1 MKKKIMMTCLI
12 SIFVIAISFITVI
25 VAQVGKHDLGNSN
38 VALNDG
44 SISTEGTEKL
54 LNLSSET
61 TPQSTAQN
69 PSTIVQTSII
79 ETSIGETSNMTT
91 SSVAPTECA
100 HVYVVKKVEPTCTSQ
115 GYTEHT
121 CTKCGKSYRDG
132 YVGPHDYGKYFCV
145 YCGRPDPTRPII
157 SLYEWMKIEK
167 NAPIMDSGKFS
178 SINYTE
184 NGVTYSIVSDPWT
197 TVYDHGISFE
207 YEKGE
212 EIFRIRL
219 ESTKNCSIYYSYNG
233 VNGSNSNLSNA
244 SVNSNLKINLDYFY
258 DGGKTGCTK
267 EELSNQ
273 MVSKIDGVM
282 KTIQDKLLTPK
293 TGLKLKDFGFTS
305 Y

>member
-1 MKKKIMMTCLI
+1 MKKKIMMISLI
-12 SIFVIAISFITVI
+12 SIFVISISFITVV
-25 VAQVGKHDLGNSN
+25 VAQFGKHDMGNSN

-44 SISTEGTEKL
+44 SISTDGTEKL
-54 LNLSSET
+54 LNPPSET
-61 TPQSTAQN
+61 TPQSTEQN
-69 PSTIVQTSII
+69 PSTLVQTSIS
-79 ETSIGETSNMTT
+79 ETRNMTT
-91 SSVAPTECA
+91 SSAAPTECV
-100 HVYVVKKVEPTCTSQ
+100 HVYVVTKVEPTCTSQ

-121 CTKCGKSYRDG
+121 CTKCGKSYRDA
-132 YVGPHDYGKYFCV
+132 YIGPHNYGKYFCD
-145 YCGRPDPTRPII
+145 YCGRPDPTRPVL
-157 SLYEWMKIEK
+157 SLYEWMKIGK
-167 NAPIMDSGKFS
+167 NAPIMDNGKFS

-212 EIFRIRL
+212 EIFRITL
-219 ESTKNCSIYYSYNG
+219 ESTKKCSIYYRYNG

-258 DGGKTGCTK
+258 DGGNTGCTK
-267 EELSNQ
+267 EEFSKQ
-273 MVSKIDGVM
+273 MVSEIDGALQ
-282 KTIQDKLLTPK
+282 TIQDKLLIPK